1 MPQESLSFE
10 YLSSLCHD
18 LYLIIKAGI
27 SFDEG
32 LGLMEENEKN
42 PHIKGVISSINEGI
56 EKGVAVSVAFAGTG
70 LFPAYMINMLVIG
83 EKTGNLDRVFRSL
96 ANYYIAQKNIAD
108 AIRRAVTFPAMLF
121 LLMLAVIGVL
131 VVQVLPIFNEVL
143 KQLGANMSPIAITF
157 MKIGLAINSS
167 RYIILAV
174 FLAILLIALVVHF
187 VPNWRQGVLDTRDRI
202 FSGTKLG
209 VKIGAARFAAGMTM
223 GLSSGLDLDASLE
236 MAGDLCKNSPTG
248 DKAEKCRDLISGG
261 TSIAE
266 SVAQSELFE
275 PIHCRMLAIGLKT
288 GAAETVMEEIAKQSE
303 DKVQDDI
310 ELAIGRIEPVF
321 VVIMSLMVG
330 FVLLSVMIPMMGIM
344 STIG

>member
-1 MPQESLSFE
+1 M
-10 YLSSLCHD
+10 
-18 LYLIIKAGI
+18 KAGI

-32 LGLMEENEKN
+32 LGLMEENERE
-42 PHIKGVISSINEGI
+42 PQIKKVISGINAGI
-56 EKGVAVSVAFAGTG
+56 EKGESVSDAFSGIG
-70 LFPAYMINMLVIG
+70 IFPAYMLNMLAIG
-83 EKTGNLDRVFRSL
+83 EKTGNLDKVFKSL
-96 ANYYIAQKNIAD
+96 ASYYITQKNIAD

-143 KQLGANMSPIAITF
+143 KQLGATMSPIAITF
-157 MKIGLAINSS
+157 MNVGLAINNS
-167 RYIILAV
+167 RFVI
-174 FLAILLIALVVHF
+174 LAILLALLLVALLAHF
-187 VPNWRQGVLDTRDRI
+187 IPSWRQCVLDTRDKY
-202 FSGTKLG
+202 FAGTKIG

-223 GLSSGLDLDASLE
+223 GLSSGLDLDTSLE
-236 MAGDLCKNSPTG
+236 MAGDLCKGTPTG
-248 DKAEKCRDLISGG
+248 DKADRCRELISNG

-266 SVAQSELFE
+266 SVTQVELFD

-288 GAAETVMEEIAKQSE
+288 GAAETVMEEISRQSE
-303 DKVQDDI
+303 EKVQDDI

-321 VVIMSLMVG
+321 VIIMSLMVG

>member
-1 MPQESLSFE
+1 MRQVSLSFE

-18 LYLIIKAGI
+18 LYLIMKAGI

-32 LGLMEENEKN
+32 LGLMAENEKDTV
-42 PHIKGVISSINEGI
+42 IKELISNINSGI
-56 EKGVAVSVAFAGTG
+56 EKGETVSDAFEATG
-70 LFPAYMINMLVIG
+70 SFPVYMLNMLRIG
-83 EKTGNLDRVFRSL
+83 EKTGNLDKVFKAL
-96 ANYYIAQKNIAD
+96 ADYYLAQKNIAD

-121 LLMLAVIGVL
+121 VLMLAVIGVL

-143 KQLGANMSPIAITF
+143 RQLGAAMSPTAITF
-157 MKIGLAINSS
+157 MNLGLAINNA
-167 RYIILAV
+167 RYGILIVIAV
-174 FLAILLIALVVHF
+174 LVVIALIVHF
-187 VPNWRQGVLDTRDRI
+187 VPSWRQGFLNYRDRI

-236 MAGDLCKNSPTG
+236 MAGDLCKGTPTG
-248 DKAEKCRDLISGG
+248 ARAENCRNLITQGVSL
-261 TSIAE
+261 AE
-266 SVAQSELFE
+266 SVTQSELFD

-288 GAAETVMEEIAKQSE
+288 GAAETVMEEISRQSE
-303 DKVQDDI
+303 EKVQEDI
-310 ELAIGRIEPVF
+310 EMAIGRIEPVF

-344 STIG
+344 STVG